1 MVKNVSNAGLI
12 SMAWVAWVARQRTLG
27 SLMARSCADQH
38 RYPCADG
45 DPTPVLMGGPC
56 CADQHSEG
64 ATAAL
69 C

>member
-12 SMAWVAWVARQRTLG
+12 SMAWVAWVARQRTPG

-45 DPTPVLMGGPC
+45 DPTPV
-56 CADQHSEG
+56 CA
-64 ATAAL
+64 
-69 C
+69 